1 MHNSFLLFFFVRKT
15 HVSDLLI
22 DRSRGVSLERLYCL
36 PFRCGVSFAVPL
48 YFYLFIYF
56 IYLFFFFLFCFFFL
70 FSFHLSV
77 KFSTECWLCLWLWSF
92 LRISIFK
99 CSQFSLSRSPKLS
112 EILRDIRI
120 ATYQIWRI
128 EREKKRK
135 ATFHK
140 WICNLT
146 HEVRDILKGLWERWK
161 IASKEKFL
169 LFPTIFGYL
178 LLDFYVKTGTRFSL
192 WDKRSFEISKVE
204 RTGVDCISHI
214 RDINRQ
220 A

>member
-1 MHNSFLLFFFVRKT
+1 MRRFICSPSLFLF
-15 HVSDLLI
+15 I
-22 DRSRGVSLERLYCL
+22 
-36 PFRCGVSFAVPL
+36 
-48 YFYLFIYF
+48 LFIYF
-56 IYLFFFFLFCFFFL
+56 FFFFLFFFFFFAFFFFVSFFCSL
-70 FSFHLSV
+70 FICLLSFRRNAGCVCDCGHSCYLHIQVQSV
-77 KFSTECWLCLWLWSF
+77 LVISKSKTLWNT
-92 LRISIFK
+92 
-99 CSQFSLSRSPKLS
+99 SRYPY
-112 EILRDIRI
+112 RDVSDM
-120 ATYQIWRI
+120 TNW
-128 EREKKRK
+128 EGKKRK